1 MKPTEIDVNR
11 KFVRVLERRPN
22 GLVEFEFAI
31 GEPELY
37 VEMLLPEAAFAEFCE
52 TNRVA
57 TLPPRPASDEE
68 MAWTLR
74 EASRLDTPHGQD

>member
-1 MKPTEIDVNR
+1 MTPNENATSRAGDKAQHEER
-11 KFVRVLERRPN
+11 VREK
-22 GLVEFEFAI
+22 
-31 GEPELY
+31 
-37 VEMLLPEAAFAEFCE
+37 EAAFAEFCE